1 MNISIS
7 ELQKNQ
13 FGFVH
18 DFHTERTAGIIEALQ
33 GKLGDEV
40 IDTLKK
46 ADIDRY
52 SLYKWHLER
61 TANLLELLQDK
72 FGPKVMEIVLEY
84 ERSSARERGINDGKE
99 LNKNSLED
107 IISHFTSGDNNRIVE
122 KNENE
127 VFIKTSVCFAGKGAY
142 ELGKS
147 NDLYNLH
154 CGLDKYFV
162 EGFNNELGCEVVKS
176 IMNGDDYCLHRIY
189 KKNK

>member
-1 MNISIS
+1 MSISIS

-33 GKLGDEV
+33 DKLGDEV
-40 IDTLKK
+40 IDTLKE

-61 TANLLELLQDK
+61 TANLIELLQDK
-72 FGPKVMEIVLEY
+72 FGPKVMDIVLEY
-84 ERSSARERGINDGKE
+84 ERSSARERGINDRNE
-99 LNKNSLED
+99 LEKNSLED
-107 IISHFTSGDNNRIVE
+107 IISHFTSGDSSRIVE

-127 VFIKTSVCFAGKGAY
+127 VFIKTSVCFAGKGAC

-147 NDLYNLH
+147 NVLYNLH

-162 EGFNNELGCEVVKS
+162 EGFNNELGCEIVKS
-176 IMNGDDYCLHRIY
+176 IMNGDDYCIHRIY